1 MNCLQKNK
9 WQKQRKSFLNSK
21 KLFYNAFKVERQ
33 QNVFLE
39 TETRIM
45 TETTRYD
52 VPTSANQSLL
62 LEK

>member
-9 WQKQRKSFLNSK
+9 WQKQRESFLNNK
-21 KLFYNAFKVERQ
+21 KRVYNAFKVEKQ

-45 TETTRYD
+45 TETPRY

>member
-9 WQKQRKSFLNSK
+9 WQKQRKSFLNNK
-21 KLFYNAFKVERQ
+21 KRVYNAFKVEKQ

-39 TETRIM
+39 TETRIV
-45 TETTRYD
+45 TETTRY
-52 VPTSANQSLL
+52 VPTSTNQSLL